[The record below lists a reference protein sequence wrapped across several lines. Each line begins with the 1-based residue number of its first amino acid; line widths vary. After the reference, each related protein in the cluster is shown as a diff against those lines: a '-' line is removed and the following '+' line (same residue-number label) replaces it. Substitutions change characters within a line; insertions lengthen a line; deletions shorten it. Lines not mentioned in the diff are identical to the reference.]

1 MKQYQ
6 AVIIRLQG
14 NSREDEDAVTDLLNE
29 RARMGWLDHSIHPL
43 PEGRVLIVF
52 SRET

>member
-6 AVIIRLQG
+6 AVIIRLLG
-14 NSREDEDAVTDLLNE
+14 KSRDDEETVTDLLNE
-29 RARMGWLDHSIHPL
+29 RARMGWTEYSIHAVSGSRL
-43 PEGRVLIVF
+43 LVVF

>member
-14 NSREDEDAVTDLLNE
+14 RSRDDEESITDLLNE
-29 RARMGWLDHSIHPL
+29 RARMGWTDYSVHAIAGSRIL
-43 PEGRVLIVF
+43 VVF
-52 SRET
+52 SRDT

>member
-14 NSREDEDAVTDLLNE
+14 KSREDEDAITDLLNE
-29 RARMGWLDHSIHPL
+29 RARMGWLDHSVHPL
-43 PEGRVLIVF
+43 PGGRLLLVF
-52 SRET
+52 SRTT

>member
-1 MKQYQ
+1 MRQYQ

-14 NSREDEDAVTDLLNE
+14 KSRDDEETVTDLLNE
-29 RARMGWLDHSIHPL
+29 RARMGWTDHSVHAIAGSRIL
-43 PEGRVLIVF
+43 VVF

>member
-14 NSREDEDAVTDLLNE
+14 RSREDEDTVTDLLNE
-29 RARMGWLDHSIHPL
+29 RARMGWTDHAIHAIAGSRIL
-43 PEGRVLIVF
+43 VVF

>member
-6 AVIIRLQG
+6 VVIIRLHG
-14 NSREDEDAVTDLLNE
+14 RSRDDEETVTDLLNE
-29 RARMGWLDHSIHPL
+29 RARMGWTDYSIHAIAGSRIL
-43 PEGRVLIVF
+43 VVF

>member
-14 NSREDEDAVTDLLNE
+14 KSRDDEETVTDLLNE
-29 RARMGWLDHSIHPL
+29 RARMGWTDYSIHAVAGSRL
-43 PEGRVLIVF
+43 LVVF